1 MNTQPLKKSDDRHSP
16 WTSVLDRRTF
26 LSAVSVIGTGALTGC
41 LGGANPTA
49 DFGKGDDADRFR
61 DAATSYLDTATL
73 YKAPNCSCC
82 LEYTEYLETTTEAS
96 IDVIEVSD
104 LAKTKEKYNVPRDV
118 ESCHT
123 MDIGEYYV
131 EGHVPREA
139 IGKLAEKTPD
149 IAGIALPGMPRGSP
163 GMPGE
168 KTEEFVIHAISEDG
182 SYREFMRI

>member
-1 MNTQPLKKSDDRHSP
+1 MNNQTPIKSDDRHSP
-16 WTSVLDRRTF
+16 RTSVLDRRTF
-26 LSAVSVIGTGALTGC
+26 LSAVGGISAGTLAGC
-41 LGGANPTA
+41 LGSGNPTA
-49 DFGKGDDADRFR
+49 DFGMGDDAERLR
-61 DAATSYLDTATL
+61 DAAASYLDTATL

-96 IDVIEVSD
+96 IDVVKVSD
-104 LAKTKEKYNVPRDV
+104 LAKTKEEYNVPRDV

-139 IGKLAEKTPD
+139 IGKLAEETPD

-168 KTEEFVIHAISEDG
+168 KTDEFVIYAVSGDG